1 MHCAPVVVP
10 VKVGVAHCVKC
21 LISWWLLVEST
32 NILVATSDVYLS
44 AVISGRKTN
53 TWALCEAIINYRK
66 IRNDVLHGCVEFVAV
81 VAGHLN
87 RGLKSALTISLE
99 PGGIATSF
107 FTLSIICY
115 FHCLHFS
122 SRDESIIKINLPNCI
137 KITVVLYS
145 WAIYALFGVLL
156 IHYFCSI

>member
-1 MHCAPVVVP
+1 M
-10 VKVGVAHCVKC
+10 
-21 LISWWLLVEST
+21 
-32 NILVATSDVYLS
+32 YLT

-99 PGGIATSF
+99 PGGIRFS
-107 FTLSIICY
+107 
-115 FHCLHFS
+115 HCLLYVTF
-122 SRDESIIKINLPNCI
+122 
-137 KITVVLYS
+137 TVYILVPVMS
-145 WAIYALFGVLL
+145 Q
-156 IHYFCSI
+156 S